1 MTAREGREFYAEA
14 YGHSSGTVFLY
25 GSGVEQKHNIAET
38 SGTTAGSGK
47 NGSSHTG
54 RNYLSQGNAAGSPA
68 SDIRKTAPPF
78 SEFLREVSRQASLF
92 QGDCFSKIFRET
104 AQQCLK
110 DSALHKKDL
119 EAFSQLGE
127 YLGWM
132 DITLQKNTIT
142 LYQEQ
147 LKQEIQYLER
157 ELPGRKKMCQSLG
170 VIAGIFLSILCL

>member
-1 MTAREGREFYAEA
+1 MLREIEKLLLLLMGEITYRREALPEA
-14 YGHSSGTVFLY
+14 VLR
-25 GSGVEQKHNIAET
+25 V
-38 SGTTAGSGK
+38 SGK
-47 NGSSHTG
+47 VQEPLCSFLKETAEMAQK
-54 RNYLSQGNAAGSPA
+54 YQGERFA
-68 SDIRKTAPPF
+68 
-78 SEFLREVSRQASLF
+78 
-92 QGDCFSKIFRET
+92 CIFREN
-104 AQQCLK
+104 AEKYLK
-110 DSALHKKDL
+110 NSELTQKDF
-119 EAFSQLGE
+119 EEFVQLGE

>member
-1 MTAREGREFYAEA
+1 MVHLDRYLGEITYEARKRC
-14 YGHSSGTVFLY
+14 
-25 GSGVEQKHNIAET
+25 
-38 SGTTAGSGK
+38 
-47 NGSSHTG
+47 
-54 RNYLSQGNAAGSPA
+54 
-68 SDIRKTAPPF
+68 RKPCFGYPKKQHRPF

-157 ELPGRKKMCQSLG
+157 ELPGRKKMCRALE
-170 VIAGIFLSILCL
+170 